1 MCVGVPLFKSY
12 TGNNQTDMHFKSTA
26 QVHAMLAE
34 APAPT
39 PPPPPPPTS
48 ASTQIAT
55 FQTEEGKAKKNAC
68 LLKIGAEIHSVSV
81 ICK

>member
-1 MCVGVPLFKSY
+1 
-12 TGNNQTDMHFKSTA
+12 MHFKSTA

-39 PPPPPPPTS
+39 PPPSPPPTS

-55 FQTEEGKAKKNAC
+55 FQTEEGEAKKKMLA
-68 LLKIGAEIHSVSV
+68 S
-81 ICK
+81 